1 MDAYVVAKVR
11 GAAQLLL
18 GCNFL
23 TKVLM
28 VESGSSS
35 LFQFVSI
42 VLVGE
47 ILGIVLDEWVDKP
60 LET

>member
-1 MDAYVVAKVR
+1 
-11 GAAQLLL
+11 
-18 GCNFL
+18 
-23 TKVLM
+23 M